1 MDIKKEA
8 EKLIKNVDKED
19 VKRAVN
25 QALDTKAADTVIDK
39 VNDKVKAVNVTKED
53 VKKAVDSVL

>member
-19 VKRAVN
+19 VKKAVN